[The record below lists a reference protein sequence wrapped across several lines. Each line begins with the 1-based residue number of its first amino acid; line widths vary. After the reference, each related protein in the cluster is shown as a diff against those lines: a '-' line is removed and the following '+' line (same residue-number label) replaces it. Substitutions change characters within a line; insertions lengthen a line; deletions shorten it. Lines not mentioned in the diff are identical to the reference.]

1 MLFALNKTFPDEDLV
16 GTIVSIPLE
25 TNNKKAPSVKNYI
38 RLSNPRMSLGYVAR
52 KDNSLAKVFGWNLN
66 YVGAETPEDVEW
78 LNNILDTLGELGA
91 IVIESFEYKDALC
104 DKFSRTVSYLDK
116 DFNEK
121 IARLF
126 TEPDY
131 GFDLR
136 LRQMFLSLACQY
148 YEDIPIL
155 RVNHDAKGISR
166 WVVSMDRDDP
176 WKDISGFTP
185 IAAGETK
192 YKCFAVNVD
201 FYASILRK
209 ATKSIA

>member
-1 MLFALNKTFPDEDLV
+1 MLFVLNKTFPDEDLV
-16 GTIVSIPLE
+16 GTTVSIPLE
-25 TNNKKAPSVKNYI
+25 ANNARTPSVKKYI
-38 RLSNPRMSLGYVAR
+38 CLADPQMSFGYVAK
-52 KDNSLAKVFGWNLN
+52 KDNALAKVFGRNLN

-91 IVIESFEYKDALC
+91 IVIESFEYEDVLC
-104 DKFSRTVSYLDK
+104 DKFLRTVNYLDK

-126 TEPDY
+126 AEPDY
-131 GFDLR
+131 GFDLG
-136 LRQMFLSLACQY
+136 LRQMFLGLVCQY

-155 RVNHDAKGISR
+155 RVNHDAKGISH

-176 WKDISGFTP
+176 WKDISDFTP